1 MKHSPPRL
9 LNWHARDLQCFT
21 LKKFANLPNIAQVFV
36 FCKLQVILN
45 VRLCSS
51 MVCRL
56 IFRVCQSEFGR
67 ATVLQ
72 LSAIKPYWYIKGIR
86 QEKYTWNQSLLLC
99 LFIYILTT
107 PFLYITDQ
115 TFVFTDKKL
124 ALQTVKKFSG
134 ARFKCFKTKEDAEKF
149 SNLAPDDIAS
159 PWKPTTKVILVL
171 VYPKFVSTSDDD
183 NAFLT
188 NN

>member
-1 MKHSPPRL
+1 MKSIIIT
-9 LNWHARDLQCFT
+9 F
-21 LKKFANLPNIAQVFV
+21 
-36 FCKLQVILN
+36 
-45 VRLCSS
+45 
-51 MVCRL
+51 
-56 IFRVCQSEFGR
+56 
-67 ATVLQ
+67 
-72 LSAIKPYWYIKGIR
+72 
-86 QEKYTWNQSLLLC
+86 

-107 PFLYITDQ
+107 PFLFITDQ